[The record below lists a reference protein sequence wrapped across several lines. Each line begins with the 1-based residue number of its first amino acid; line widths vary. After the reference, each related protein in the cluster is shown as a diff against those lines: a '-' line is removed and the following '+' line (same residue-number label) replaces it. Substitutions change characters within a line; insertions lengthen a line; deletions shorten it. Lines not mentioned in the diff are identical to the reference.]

1 MQKSITFLNHTNEET
16 KNEIRKTI
24 PFMPVSKR
32 IKCFW
37 INLIEVFANFI
48 HWKLKTLLKGIKEG
62 ASLVAQMVKNMPLM
76 QETWVQSLGWEDPL
90 EKGMATHSSRYILTF
105 V

>member
-62 ASLVAQMVKNMPLM
+62 ASLVAQMVKNMP
-76 QETWVQSLGWEDPL
+76 VVHRDLGSVPRLGRSSGEGNGHPL
-90 EKGMATHSSRYILTF
+90 
-105 V
+105 

>member
-62 ASLVAQMVKNMPLM
+62 ASLVAQMVKNMP
-76 QETWVQSLGWEDPL
+76 VVNRDLGSVPRLGRSSGEGNGHPL
-90 EKGMATHSSRYILTF
+90 
-105 V
+105 